1 DVGYWQLCPCISMHA
16 SLGKCAFIW
25 ACKSVCANV
34 ILKGAEVH
42 IALAAYL
49 PCWSTCDKA
58 GAGCVLVFVCVCVR
72 VVYWCVVGGVC
83 VCHRSPA
90 VPPVRGRALCVFVCV
105 CVCVYGRCI
114 DVCVCVCVCV
124 CGCVCVCP
132 SLLWVWLWPADC

>member
-58 GAGCVLVFVCVCVR
+58 GAVCVCVY
-72 VVYWCVVGGVC
+72 VPLYVYLC
-83 VCHRSPA
+83 VC
-90 VPPVRGRALCVFVCV
+90 LCVCTSVRVCV
-105 CVCVYGRCI
+105 CVCVRLC
-114 DVCVCVCVCV
+114 VCVPLCVCVCVCLWY
-124 CGCVCVCP
+124 GY
-132 SLLWVWLWPADC
+132 LLSPL